1 MGENKTCNALIKPIE
16 IKQKDVLFEVIA
28 VINLK
33 GYDCGS
39 SPNDSVVAGQKINV
53 DKSSIDDPLK
63 RTLGNDWKTKKDIIE
78 ANVSITE
85 DRVPFSK
92 HNNKDKRYELSE
104 IKRTRYLYDTKW
116 ISETE
121 NKFIATPKQIK
132 SQLQNHNLIP
142 IDLSVD
148 LMFDEIKQI
157 DDIIY
162 PAQTNSTKLKIYT
175 ITRDSR
181 FIAIP
186 QKEGEFCI
194 TEKAFQDLRKTA
206 VEIDRTV
213 ELLGRN
219 DLLEWLSN
227 KLLKAEKEKT
237 LLLQDLEKS
246 SFEKETQFHDRIERC
261 KAVFKE
267 NTFSKQDLIF
277 FQKKMKPDELAKAWN
292 CILETKNKEA
302 EKLIAEEK
310 KNKIAQ
316 IDEEVKEY
324 RDAAIF
330 SKIEAQEKRL
340 ESLTTEIKEKE
351 LRISTLSETL
361 IAKTEE
367 LSKMNS
373 DVQAKI
379 VEMESI
385 NEQKLKVIYELE
397 EHKEKLLATLEEALL
412 TKKTNTAYE
421 PTINTQQEFYPA
433 RQDSL
438 ALEEDEDLYK
448 IISTTLDVKLKKDLT
463 APVHHLASIIPD
475 LSYAYVLAH
484 FVGNCHLKVITIEH
498 EWYHFEDF
506 KKAGLVAFWNEAL
519 SNPKENYLLVLQNMN
534 MIPICCALQPLI
546 DIIKGSRISLPE
558 SSENKIPENIRI
570 LGTVLPSIEKEDIGL
585 PLDETSFCNFQFVGD
600 PKDTLPIPL
609 SELIRATPKRCI
621 KFSSLELKKELDHEG
636 FRRYTSY

>member
-63 RTLGNDWKTKKDIIE
+63 KTLGNDWKTKKDIIE

-421 PTINTQQEFYPA
+421 PTINTQQEFYPV

-448 IISTTLDVKLKKDLT
+448 IISTALDVKLKKDLT
-463 APVHHLASIIPD
+463 TPVQHLASIIPD

-506 KKAGLVAFWNEAL
+506 KKAGLVAFWDEAL

-534 MIPICCALQPLI
+534 MIPIRCALQPLI

-558 SSENKIPENIRI
+558 SSENKVPENIRI

-585 PLDETSFCNFQFVGD
+585 PLDETSFCNFQFIGD

-609 SELIRATPKRCI
+609 SELIRETPKRHI
-621 KFSSLELKKELDHEG
+621 KFSDLEIKKELDHEG

>member
-63 RTLGNDWKTKKDIIE
+63 KTLGNDWKTKKDIIE

-421 PTINTQQEFYPA
+421 PTINTQQEFYPV

-506 KKAGLVAFWNEAL
+506 KKAGLVAFWDEAL

-534 MIPICCALQPLI
+534 MIPIRCALQPLI

-558 SSENKIPENIRI
+558 SSENKVPENIRI

-585 PLDETSFCNFQFVGD
+585 PLDETSFCNFQFIGD

-609 SELIRATPKRCI
+609 SELIRETPKRHI
-621 KFSSLELKKELDHEG
+621 KFSDLEIKKELDHEG

>member
-53 DKSSIDDPLK
+53 DKSSIDGPLK
-63 RTLGNDWKTKKDIIE
+63 KTLGNDWKTKKDIIE

-206 VEIDRTV
+206 VETDRTV

-302 EKLIAEEK
+302 EKLI
-310 KNKIAQ
+310 Q
-316 IDEEVKEY
+316 
-324 RDAAIF
+324 
-330 SKIEAQEKRL
+330 KR
-340 ESLTTEIKEKE
+340 
-351 LRISTLSETL
+351 R
-361 IAKTEE
+361 KT
-367 LSKMNS
+367 
-373 DVQAKI
+373 
-379 VEMESI
+379 
-385 NEQKLKVIYELE
+385 
-397 EHKEKLLATLEEALL
+397 
-412 TKKTNTAYE
+412 
-421 PTINTQQEFYPA
+421 
-433 RQDSL
+433 R
-438 ALEEDEDLYK
+438 
-448 IISTTLDVKLKKDLT
+448 
-463 APVHHLASIIPD
+463 
-475 LSYAYVLAH
+475 
-484 FVGNCHLKVITIEH
+484 
-498 EWYHFEDF
+498 
-506 KKAGLVAFWNEAL
+506 
-519 SNPKENYLLVLQNMN
+519 
-534 MIPICCALQPLI
+534 
-546 DIIKGSRISLPE
+546 
-558 SSENKIPENIRI
+558 
-570 LGTVLPSIEKEDIGL
+570 
-585 PLDETSFCNFQFVGD
+585 
-600 PKDTLPIPL
+600 
-609 SELIRATPKRCI
+609 
-621 KFSSLELKKELDHEG
+621 
-636 FRRYTSY
+636 